1 MSKAPSL
8 VTVRKLNLSPS
19 EQLDRLARAAG
30 DLYSRVV
37 VTYWRLVRK
46 KGVFLSQYGM
56 ERIHISPELHAHTS
70 DAIVG
75 NFYASVKSAKKRKE
89 QGDTE
94 AKYPYRR
101 KWFYKITWKASAI
114 RVKDGLLLLSNGKGN
129 PKLAIPWRFATPK
142 QVEIGWKKTGGYEL
156 RATYGVAVPEPI
168 ATGGVAA
175 IDQGEIR
182 TATVHDGEH
191 NASYNGRLVRSKNRY
206 RAKTVAALDAA
217 ISKTT
222 KGSRR
227 REKLI
232 QAKRRALAK
241 VEGQIRDILHKQSS
255 HLVSTLFERGVQTVV
270 IGDLRDIR
278 KDLNYGKKTNQKL
291 HGWSF
296 GAFRQMVT
304 YKAQRLG
311 MQVVMQEESYTSQTC
326 PCCGAQHKP
335 KGREYRCNCGFALDR
350 DVVGAINIRRKYLGC
365 FDTPVVGVYGSPLG
379 IRYRPD
385 MPCRSALPRTP
396 CL

>member
-1 MSKAPSL
+1 MSSL
-8 VTVRKLNLSPS
+8 HTVRKLNLPPS
-19 EQLDRLARAAG
+19 EQLDGLARAAG
-30 DLYSRVV
+30 DLYSRTV

-46 KGVFLSQYGM
+46 KNVFLSQYGM

-75 NFYASVKSAKKRKE
+75 NFYASVKSAKARKK
-89 QGDTE
+89 QGDKD
-94 AKYPYRR
+94 AKYPRRR
-101 KWFYKITWKASAI
+101 KRFFKVTWKASAI
-114 RVKDGLLLLSNGKGN
+114 RVKNGLLVLSNGKGN
-129 PKLAIPWRFATPK
+129 AKLEIPWRFALPK

-156 RATYGVAVPEPI
+156 RATYGVVPLRPEGN
-168 ATGGVAA
+168 GGVAGV
-175 IDQGEIR
+175 DQGEIR

-191 NASYNGRLVRSKNRY
+191 STIYSGRLVRSKNRY
-206 RAKTVAALDAA
+206 RAKTVAELDAA
-217 ISKTT
+217 ISKT
-222 KGSRR
+222 KRGSRR
-227 REKLI
+227 RKKLI
-232 QAKRRALAK
+232 RAKRRMLAK
-241 VEGQIRDILHKQSS
+241 VDGQIKDILHKQSN
-255 HLVSTLFERGVQTVV
+255 HLVSALYQRGVQTVV
-270 IGDLRDIR
+270 IGDIRDIR